1 MVPRLLTLFIAV
13 ASIVA
18 AGCGEK
24 SSPLVG
30 KYKGVFKG
38 KSNSPIKSMADS
50 SSIEIKEGGRFNML
64 LLAEQSGYW
73 TLEGNIL
80 SITAER
86 IGKVDVPEKK
96 RYAMKFKVS
105 PDNKTL
111 TLIEGSDEKTF
122 GIDYEKM

>member
-1 MVPRLLTLFIAV
+1 MVARLLTLFIAV
-13 ASIVA
+13 VSIVA

-38 KSNSPIKSMADS
+38 KSNSPIKSLTDS
-50 SSIEIKEGGRFNML
+50 SSIEIKEGGRFNMVL
-64 LLAEQSGYW
+64 LTEQSGFW

-86 IGKVDVPEKK
+86 IGKVDVPEKN

-105 PDNKTL
+105 PDNR
-111 TLIEGSDEKTF
+111 
-122 GIDYEKM
+122 